1 MGIQLNTLGD
11 VLALGAVDVHE
22 PHYGLGHGVLDA
34 EVRDRVDEA
43 LVQKRRPHEARALV
57 HPGRLV
63 AAASATSAVG
73 GGGKKY

>member
-1 MGIQLNTLGD
+1 MTFSRE
-11 VLALGAVDVHE
+11 AVDAHE
-22 PHYGLGHGVLDA
+22 LHYGLGHGVLDA

-43 LVQKRRPHEARALV
+43 LVQLRRPHEARALV